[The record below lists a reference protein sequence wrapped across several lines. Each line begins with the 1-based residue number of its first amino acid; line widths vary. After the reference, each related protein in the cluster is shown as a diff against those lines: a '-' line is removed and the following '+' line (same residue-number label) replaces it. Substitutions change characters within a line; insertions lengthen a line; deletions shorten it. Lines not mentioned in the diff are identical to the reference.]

1 MQKEWIDT
9 YAPQWLASKTSLYA
23 VDSEVIPRL
32 HYAAEGNDIML
43 LMGHQVYRIGLH
55 EADEW
60 IRKCKD
66 PNLAK
71 EMREVINDIIEN
83 DRGHRTYERHVNR
96 EKTAFGEGGHPIRTV
111 SLKALNTRREW
122 M

>member
-9 YAPQWLASKTSLYA
+9 YAPQWLGSKTSLYA
-23 VDSEVIPRL
+23 VDSEVISHL
-32 HYAAEGNDIML
+32 HYAAEGDDVLL

-83 DRGHRTYERHVNR
+83 DRGHRTYERHVAR
-96 EKTAFGEGGHPIRTV
+96 EKTVFREGGHPIRTV